1 MYKSSYSVR
10 DTLSTIAMVLFSLAL
25 VAMVLVLMSAILGA
39 IWFAMFG
46 SLALLGVKGSMIL
59 WGVIGLC
66 ALTYGIFFSK
76 DCEPLRKFISG
87 K

>member
-1 MYKSSYSVR
+1 
-10 DTLSTIAMVLFSLAL
+10 
-25 VAMVLVLMSAILGA
+25 MSAILGA